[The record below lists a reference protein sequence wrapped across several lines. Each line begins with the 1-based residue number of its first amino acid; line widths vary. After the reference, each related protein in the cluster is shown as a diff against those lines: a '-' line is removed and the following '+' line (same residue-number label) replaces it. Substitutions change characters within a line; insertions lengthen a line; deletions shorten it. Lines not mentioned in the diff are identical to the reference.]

1 MKIEIN
7 FDENSSN
14 LEEILAQA
22 KVAYENAIRMYQE
35 SLKEYQE
42 LNKRWRRDMTEQ
54 EKDSLNAQAEA
65 IERQWKRWGVN
76 F

>member
-1 MKIEIN
+1 MKLEID

-42 LNKRWRRDMTEQ
+42 LNKRWHINMSER

-65 IERQWKRWGVN
+65 IERQWKRWGVV

>member
-1 MKIEIN
+1 MKVEIE
-7 FDENSSN
+7 FDENCPN
-14 LEEILAQA
+14 LDLFLADA
-22 KVAYENAIRMYQE
+22 KAFYEGDIKRYHE
-35 SLKEYQE
+35 SLKEYEE
-42 LNKRWRRDMTEQ
+42 LNKRWRINMTEQ